1 MSIMHACRQSA
12 HGQVNPSTPDLRS
25 YARDDRI
32 PFVSSVRPLGL
43 KSRNL
48 TQITTVDRRIKGK
61 HAGMTLLEIVV
72 AFAVMALLMM
82 IAIPSIESYSG
93 VNVREEAGRISGAI
107 RFMHGESALSGKVC
121 RLVFD
126 IDQRHWW
133 AECSSANHTVVQQNG
148 AFSPNANN
156 STKEKDAKTEEFL
169 DEVEELRA
177 KIEKK
182 AEFSQFQDEEISKRK
197 LPENT
202 QLSIWTSHQKEKIK
216 KGQAF
221 LYFFPQG
228 NTERAHI
235 TISGQYGDTY
245 TLTVSPLTGRV
256 RVVNGELSVPQDGG

>member
-1 MSIMHACRQSA
+1 
-12 HGQVNPSTPDLRS
+12 VKD
-25 YARDDRI
+25 
-32 PFVSSVRPLGL
+32 
-43 KSRNL
+43 
-48 TQITTVDRRIKGK
+48 K

-82 IAIPSIESYSG
+82 IVVPSIESYSG

-107 RFMHGESALSGKVC
+107 RFMYGESALSGRVC

-126 IDQRHWW
+126 IDQRYWW
-133 AECSSANHTVVQQNG
+133 AECSSANYTVAQQNG
-148 AFSPNANN
+148 AFLPDTNDSV
-156 STKEKDAKTEEFL
+156 KEKGVKTNEFL
-169 DEVEELRA
+169 DEAEELRA

-182 AEFSQFQDEEISKRK
+182 AEFAQFQDEEISKRK

-202 QLSIWTSHQKEKIK
+202 RLSIWTSHQKEKIK

-235 TISGQYGDTY
+235 TISGQYGDSY
-245 TLTVSPLTGRV
+245 TLAVSPLTGRV
-256 RVVNGELSVPQDGG
+256 RVVDGELSVPHNGG